1 MKKKKFG
8 ALLASGAVTAA
19 LAVAGATHAS
29 AFQVYED
36 ADFRGYAYQATW
48 AKKDGLGSVNRKGSS
63 LRAPEEGKTFYENRG
78 YSGRSI
84 GLRGDVSAL
93 SSRTD
98 GLNWLETWNDRIQSY
113 D

>member
-1 MKKKKFG
+1 MKNRYG

-19 LAVAGATHAS
+19 LALGAAPIAS
-29 AFQVYED
+29 AFPIYED

-48 AKKDGLGSVNRKGSS
+48 VEKDGLGSVNRKASS
-63 LRAPEEGKTFYENRG
+63 LKAPNQGKIFWENRG
-78 YSGRSI
+78 YSSRSI
-84 GLRGDVSAL
+84 GLQGDVSAL

-113 D
+113 N